1 MGKLKPQTTREP
13 ADPGKASSG
22 RRKPYARPTLR
33 RLGSLRELTQLGTSK
48 SIK

>member
-22 RRKPYARPTLR
+22 RRKPYVRPTLR
-33 RLGSLRELTQLGTSK
+33 RLGSLRELTQFGK
-48 SIK
+48 STNPK